1 MRKAPC
7 PSRPKQEDTEPPPT
21 TTGRPVRVLYRPPT
35 EKTRRQSTYIEE
47 TTIKER
53 IAISNAI
60 TPIFVDLE
68 RAENLLDTI
77 QDECFEFKG
86 GITYLSANA
95 KWVYDMVCIVNNILC
110 DAIAAFYLTIGY
122 DANNC
127 AEYYFKNA
135 QYAETVLKCEE
146 TLNRIRDVE
155 QSLPEDRRRRVLEI
169 RKKVDD
175 MKDEDALPILESLLK
190 EARNG

>member
-1 MRKAPC
+1 M
-7 PSRPKQEDTEPPPT
+7 
-21 TTGRPVRVLYRPPT
+21 
-35 EKTRRQSTYIEE
+35 YIEE

-53 IAISNAI
+53 TAISNAVM
-60 TPIFVDLE
+60 PIFVDLE

-86 GITYLSANA
+86 GGTYLSANA
-95 KWVYDMVCIVNNILC
+95 KWVYDMVCIVHDILC
-110 DAIAAFYLTIGY
+110 DTIATFYLTIGDDSNN
-122 DANNC
+122 DAK
-127 AEYYFKNA
+127 YYLKNA

>member
-1 MRKAPC
+1 
-7 PSRPKQEDTEPPPT
+7 
-21 TTGRPVRVLYRPPT
+21 
-35 EKTRRQSTYIEE
+35 
-47 TTIKER
+47 
-53 IAISNAI
+53 
-60 TPIFVDLE
+60 
-68 RAENLLDTI
+68 
-77 QDECFEFKG
+77 
-86 GITYLSANA
+86 
-95 KWVYDMVCIVNNILC
+95 MVCIVNNILC

>member
-1 MRKAPC
+1 M
-7 PSRPKQEDTEPPPT
+7 
-21 TTGRPVRVLYRPPT
+21 
-35 EKTRRQSTYIEE
+35 YIEE

-77 QDECFEFKG
+77 QDKCFEFKG

-122 DANNC
+122 DANNW

>member
-1 MRKAPC
+1 M
-7 PSRPKQEDTEPPPT
+7 
-21 TTGRPVRVLYRPPT
+21 
-35 EKTRRQSTYIEE
+35 YIEE

-169 RKKVDD
+169 RKK
-175 MKDEDALPILESLLK
+175 LTT
-190 EARNG
+190 

>member
-1 MRKAPC
+1 M
-7 PSRPKQEDTEPPPT
+7 
-21 TTGRPVRVLYRPPT
+21 
-35 EKTRRQSTYIEE
+35 YIEE

-190 EARNG
+190 EASNG

>member
-1 MRKAPC
+1 M
-7 PSRPKQEDTEPPPT
+7 
-21 TTGRPVRVLYRPPT
+21 
-35 EKTRRQSTYIEE
+35 YIEE

-60 TPIFVDLE
+60 MPIFVDLE

-86 GITYLSANA
+86 GNTYLSANA
-95 KWVYDMVCIVNNILC
+95 KWVYDMVCIVNDILR
-110 DAIAAFYLTIGY
+110 DAIASFYLTIGY
-122 DANNC
+122 DDNNR

-135 QYAETVLKCEE
+135 QYAKTVLKCEE
-146 TLNRIRDVE
+146 TLDFIRDVE

-175 MKDEDALPILESLLK
+175 MKDEDALPILEALLK
-190 EARNG
+190 EARNR